1 METVESIEEIED
13 NLNTLET
20 YRRSA
25 SSRDS
30 DFYQSLI
37 KKGICFILYKRGESV
52 LWGPSRFVGYKN
64 NDMNKH
70 IAHEERD
77 GKVTNP
83 VISSILRKE
92 PYKDGDAEELYQRH
106 CRRLGF
112 EPNAKG
118 PFGKP
123 RKYWVLD

>member
-1 METVESIEEIED
+1 METVESITEIED

-37 KKGICFILYKRGESV
+37 KKAICFIMCKRGGPV

-64 NDMNKH
+64 NDINKH
-70 IAHEERD
+70 IANEEKD

-83 VISSILRKE
+83 AISAILGKE
-92 PYKDGDAEELYQRH
+92 PDKNIDAEERYQQH
-106 CRRLGF
+106 CRWLGF
-112 EPNAKG
+112 EPNATG
-118 PFGKP
+118 PFRKP
-123 RKYWVLD
+123 RKYWVID